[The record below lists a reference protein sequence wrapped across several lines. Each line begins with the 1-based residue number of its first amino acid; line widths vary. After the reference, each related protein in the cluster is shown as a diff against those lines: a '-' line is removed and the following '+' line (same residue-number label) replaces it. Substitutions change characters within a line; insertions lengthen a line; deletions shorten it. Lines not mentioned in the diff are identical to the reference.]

1 MLIEYVVTNSRREV
15 RDSTGRAL
23 IKRKIARLAYPTEE
37 LKPEAVVEI
46 SPRTGKPKREYKRR
60 DILPED

>member
-1 MLIEYVVTNSRREV
+1 MLIEYVVTKSRREV

-37 LKPEAVVEI
+37 LKPEGSVEI
-46 SPRTGKPKREYKRR
+46 SGRTGKPKRQYKRR
-60 DILPED
+60 DLRPKE